1 GIVSAAGA
9 NITHKVMSTP
19 HDHLAAGPHCRVK
32 FSASG
37 GIGGAGSC
45 PTICAG
51 IVSAPSVQP
60 VTNTIIKIS
69 APKDHFTAGP
79 DYRVIDSRRR
89 RVGGAGACPTVGGG
103 IIFAA
108 GVQIAAAPQSAPD
121 DHFTAGPDC
130 GVSVSAKGLVGGAGG
145 CPAVGVRILSPAGVK
160 TAATISAPHDHF
172 TAGPDCRVKLSAV
185 WRADNVR
192 WSPCVIGA
200 RIRVG

>member
-1 GIVSAAGA
+1 
-9 NITHKVMSTP
+9 NITHKVMCTP

-37 GIGGAGSC
+37 GIVGAGSC

-89 RVGGAGACPTVGGG
+89 RVGGAGCCPTVCAG
-103 IIFAA
+103 IVSPA
-108 GVQIAAAPQSAPD
+108 GAKILRQVISAPD
-121 DHFTAGPDC
+121 DHFTAAPDC
-130 GVSVSAKGLVGGAGG
+130 CVMLSAKRCVDSGG
-145 CPAVGVRILSPAGVK
+145 CRPAVG
-160 TAATISAPHDHF
+160 
-172 TAGPDCRVKLSAV
+172 AV
-185 WRADNVR
+185 
-192 WSPCVIGA
+192 
-200 RIRVG
+200 